1 MTIDQKVEAYRMR
14 LEGSTLQSIADTFG
28 VSKER
33 IRQILPGKGRS
44 WTEDAVLSKCAYPV
58 IAQWLFDNRLNYS
71 EFGGLI
77 GCSQATVSRWM
88 NGVHNLNKPAID
100 KILEVTG
107 MTYEQAFGEPE
118 APRPEVA
125 EGAQ

>member
-33 IRQILPGKGRS
+33 IRQILPGEGKS
-44 WTEDAVLSKCAYPV
+44 WSDDAVLSRCAYPG
-58 IAQWLFDNRLNYS
+58 IARWLFENRLNYS

-77 GCSQATVSRWM
+77 GFSQATISRWM
-88 NGVHNLNKPAID
+88 NGVNKLNKPAID

-107 MTYEQAFGEPE
+107 LTYEQAFGEPE
-118 APRPEVA
+118 APQSDEAV
-125 EGAQ
+125 GQ